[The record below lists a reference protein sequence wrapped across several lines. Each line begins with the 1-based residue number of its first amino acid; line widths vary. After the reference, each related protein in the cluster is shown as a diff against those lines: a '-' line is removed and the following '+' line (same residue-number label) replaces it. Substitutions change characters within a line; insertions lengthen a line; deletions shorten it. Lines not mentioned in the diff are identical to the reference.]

1 MARGG
6 GDRGDRG
13 NVREKELEDGRAEC
27 ICMYIHSIY
36 ICREREREREKES

>member
-13 NVREKELEDGRAEC
+13 NVREKELEDVSEAENTPP
-27 ICMYIHSIY
+27 S
-36 ICREREREREKES
+36 SSSLSL